1 MFGNPGDL
9 GNFLLNFC
17 PAKPA
22 MPSFLGFAK
31 RKRRASNQVQAA
43 APELHNAHLAA
54 AYYDQRKGGDCY
66 DFLRVS
72 PTRVLFILLD
82 IAGRAADNREIVASA
97 QGVFRSMGA
106 ELFARDDANEADAMV
121 NLCLELNR
129 NILKTAGRVCSSP
142 AFAGCY
148 NETLGTVSYFNA
160 GHTPG
165 LLRDSQR
172 IIELPAT
179 GLPLGL
185 FSHATPDAFMCALE
199 PGDALVLV
207 SRGIVEARRRLK
219 EFGLNQVKDN
229 LQRTQTK
236 TAQEICGSILDEVRA
251 FTRKPPTHNDVTV
264 LALARDAAAKAGA
277 AAAS

>member
-1 MFGNPGDL
+1 MQA
-9 GNFLLNFC
+9 LLN
-17 PAKPA
+17 
-22 MPSFLGFAK
+22 LAK
-31 RKRRASNQVQAA
+31 RKRPSAQVQAPV
-43 APELHNAHLAA
+43 PELQDAHLAA
-54 AYYDQRKGGDCY
+54 VYYDQRKGGDCY

-82 IAGRAADNREIVASA
+82 VAGRATDNHEIVAAA
-97 QGVFRSMGA
+97 QGVFRSMGT
-106 ELFARDDANEADAMV
+106 ELFAHDEANEADAMV

-129 NILKTAGRVCSSP
+129 NIMKTAGRVCSSP

-148 NETLGTVSYFNA
+148 NESLGTVSYFNA

-165 LLRDSQR
+165 LLRDGNA

-185 FSHATPDAFMCALE
+185 FSHVTPDAFMCALE

-207 SRGIVEARRRLK
+207 SRGIVEAKRRLK
-219 EFGLNQVKDN
+219 EFGLDQVKDN
-229 LQRTQTK
+229 LQRTQTR
-236 TAQEICGSILDEVRA
+236 TAQEICGAILDDVRA

-264 LALARDAAAKAGA
+264 LALARDAASKAAGA
-277 AAAS
+277 ATS